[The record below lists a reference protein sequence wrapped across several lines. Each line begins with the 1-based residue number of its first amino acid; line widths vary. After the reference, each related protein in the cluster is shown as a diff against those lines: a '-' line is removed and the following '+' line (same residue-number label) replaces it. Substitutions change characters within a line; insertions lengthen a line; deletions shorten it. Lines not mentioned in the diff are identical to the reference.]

1 MTEENLAED
10 LAKTGPFHKLHHV
23 SIVVH
28 DVEKAMKFYESIG
41 IGPWQD
47 YPAREDFTTLEV
59 PDVENFK
66 KIKMK
71 IAFLNDK
78 MQLQLIE
85 PGNDETSYRKFLDEK
100 GEGVYHIGFV
110 VEDVEAG
117 EAEGQKRGLDVAMRG
132 RRDDGSGFTYFKTAD
147 KGGVTLSIRRSPEY
161 QK

>member
-1 MTEENLAED
+1 MTED
-10 LAKTGPFHKLHHV
+10 LAKTGPFHKLHHI
-23 SIVVH
+23 SVVVR

-59 PDVENFK
+59 HDVEGFK

-85 PGNDETSYRKFLDEK
+85 PGDDQTAYRKFLDEK

-110 VEDVEAG
+110 VDDVEAG
-117 EAEGQKRGLDVAMRG
+117 EAEGEKRGLKVYMRG
-132 RRDDGSGFTYFKTAD
+132 RRDDGSGFTYFDTAK